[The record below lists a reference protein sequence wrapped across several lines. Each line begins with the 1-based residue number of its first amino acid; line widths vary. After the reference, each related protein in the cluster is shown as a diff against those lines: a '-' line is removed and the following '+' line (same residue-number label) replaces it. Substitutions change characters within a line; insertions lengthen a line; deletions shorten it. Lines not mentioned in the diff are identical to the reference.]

1 MDNYSDLILESRKPL
16 LDLAPT
22 LKRTED
28 SAEGGCGVLGLAAN
42 VPIAGKHVL
51 SASTQMHNRGN
62 GKGGGI
68 AMVGLDPAQVG
79 VNAETLRSH
88 YLLQIALL
96 DPSARE
102 EVERD
107 FISPYF
113 DIAHAYELPH
123 LGDYHSVDGLDVR
136 PPDVW
141 RYFVRVKPDVLAAF
155 GHDSGLSAL
164 KPRALEDEFVY
175 QNSYKL
181 NVKFYASLG
190 EKRAFVL
197 SHGRNLSVLKIV
209 GYAEQVVA
217 YYQLEEQSAHVWIA
231 HQRYPTKGRVWHPG
245 GAHPFIGLNEAL
257 VHNGD
262 FSNYHAVSEYL
273 RQRNIGQLFLTDTE
287 VSVQLFDLWDR
298 VYEYPLEITL
308 EAMAPTTEH
317 DFSMLPPE
325 KQELYKAVQRTHIH
339 GSPDGPWFF
348 IVARSKA
355 DEDQFE
361 LLGIT
366 DTSMLRP
373 QVFALFENAP
383 LQLPQ
388 FSAKMEGEKERG
400 VQIGLIA
407 SERQA
412 IHACLRS
419 LSNEDE
425 RFKPLADKYWNA
437 RGGSYTDGGAF
448 RFTVSPSPWK
458 GRVPVRVEGL
468 GVRVLSCKNKFGE
481 AVTLLPD
488 HVHAPANLEP
498 ENASEAFRKHW
509 QDTIIRAYD
518 DDDLQTAWD
527 AIRLQLLT
535 LDWNEL
541 AWGFNWIA
549 DFGQKGA
556 DEWHFAREILT
567 LIRDRRTD
575 TGCKKRASVLTLV
588 DQSLTKLFEC
598 IPDGRPWTVDGPR
611 STVYRLN
618 WATRHKLNAP
628 PMPTATLVLDV
639 LGFPPEGDEAAAR
652 YMVNAYKLG
661 WKNFVIYNWRGGRFA
676 AAGLGANTEGVTI
689 HLYGD
694 VGDYAGSGL
703 DGAEVHIHAD
713 GQDQLGQ
720 IMKAGKLVIHG
731 DVGQTF
737 LYGAKGGEIYVLGSA
752 AGRPLINAVGK
763 PRAVINGTCLD
774 YLAESFMAGDPHKDG
789 GFVIVNGVGYTEEGC
804 LVDLPTPYPGGNL
817 FSLASGGAIFI
828 RDPHFKV
835 DEDQL
840 NGGAFV
846 DLTEADWGLIE
857 PYLLE
862 NERLFGI
869 KVEELLMVDGVR
881 LSPSKVYR
889 KVVVKE
895 QTAILTETANR

>member
-1 MDNYSDLILESRKPL
+1 MNNHSDLILESRKPL
-16 LDLAPT
+16 LDLAPKF
-22 LKRTED
+22 KRAED
-28 SAEGGCGVLGLAAN
+28 AAEGGCGVLGLAAN
-42 VPIAGKHVL
+42 VPVAGKHVL

-79 VNAETLRSH
+79 VDAETLRSH

-96 DPSARE
+96 DPSARN
-102 EVERD
+102 EVERA

-113 DIAHAYELPH
+113 EIAHAYELPH
-123 LGDYHSVDGLDVR
+123 LDDYRAVDGLDVC

-155 GHDSGLSAL
+155 GHDSGLSAPSL
-164 KPRALEDEFVY
+164 HSGQRLAPRDLEDEFVY
-175 QNSYKL
+175 QNTYKL

-190 EKRAFVL
+190 EKRAFVM

-209 GYAEQVVA
+209 GYAEQVVE
-217 YYQLEEQSAHVWIA
+217 YYRLEEQSAHVWIA

-273 RQRNIGQLFLTDTE
+273 KQRNIGQLFLTDTE

-308 EAMAPTTEH
+308 EAMAPTSEH
-317 DFSMLPPE
+317 DFDMLPPE
-325 KQELYKAVQRTHIH
+325 KQELYRAVQRTHIH

-348 IVARSKA
+348 IVARSQA

-373 QVFALFENAP
+373 QVFALFENGDQR
-383 LQLPQ
+383 L
-388 FSAKMEGEKERG
+388 ETGR

-419 LSNEDE
+419 LSAEDE
-425 RFKPLADKYWNA
+425 RFKPYADKYWNA

-448 RFTVSPSPWK
+448 RFTLTPGPSPF
-458 GRVPVRVEGL
+458 GRGEKTL
-468 GVRVLSCKNKFGE
+468 ICKNKFGE
-481 AVTLLPD
+481 AVTLHPEL
-488 HVHAPANLEP
+488 VHAPASLAP
-498 ENASEAFRKHW
+498 QKVSETFRKNW
-509 QDTIIRAYD
+509 QNRIMHAYD
-518 DDDLQTAWD
+518 DGGSPTAWD
-527 AIRLQLLT
+527 AIRPQLPALE
-535 LDWNEL
+535 WGEL
-541 AWGFNWIA
+541 AWGLDWIA

-556 DEWHFAREILT
+556 DEWHFARETLT
-567 LIRDRRTD
+567 LVRDRRVD
-575 TGCKKRASVLTLV
+575 TGKKKRASVLMLV
-588 DQSLTKLFEC
+588 DGSLKTLLDFVAKD
-598 IPDGRPWTVDGPR
+598 DGRWTTDDGQW
-611 STVYRLN
+611 SMIHGLN
-618 WATRHKLNAP
+618 WETRHELPAP
-628 PMPTATLVLDV
+628 LSATATLVIDA

-652 YMVNAYKLG
+652 YIVNAYKLG
-661 WKNFVIYNWRGGRFA
+661 WKQFVVYNWRGGRFA
-676 AAGLGANTEGVTI
+676 GAGLGANTTGVTI

-694 VGDYAGSGL
+694 VGDYTASGL
-703 DGAEVHIHAD
+703 DGAEAHIHAD

-720 IMKAGKLVIHG
+720 IMKSGKLVIHG

-774 YLAESFMAGDPHKDG
+774 YLAESFMAGDPHKGG
-789 GFVIVNGVGYTEEGC
+789 GFVIVNGVAYTEEGC

-817 FSLASGGAIFI
+817 FSLASGGAIFL
-828 RDPHFKV
+828 RDPHRRV
-835 DEDQL
+835 DKDQL

-846 DLTEADWGLIE
+846 DLTEADWGLVE

-869 KVEELLMVDGVR
+869 KVEALLTVDGIR
-881 LSPSKVYR
+881 LSPSNVYR
-889 KVVVKE
+889 KVVVRE